1 MPGQNKYT
9 KQKQIKSQRNRWK
22 FLNTFF
28 YNDRILDKILLLSEK
43 KYYPLVRLNL
53 GRYIDLQINLTVFN

>member
-43 KYYPLVRLNL
+43 KILSISKIEFR
-53 GRYIDLQINLTVFN
+53 